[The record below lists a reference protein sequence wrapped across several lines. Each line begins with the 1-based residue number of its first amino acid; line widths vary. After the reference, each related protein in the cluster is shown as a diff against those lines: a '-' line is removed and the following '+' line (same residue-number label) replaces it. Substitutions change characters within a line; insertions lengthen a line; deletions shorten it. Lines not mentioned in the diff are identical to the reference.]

1 MSTRRTYNL
10 ADLFDIV
17 AEAVPDREAVVIGDK
32 RISYR
37 QLAERIDRL
46 AVWLHGQGIGAG
58 DTVGLQLY
66 NTEEY
71 LEAFMAACKVKA
83 MPVNI
88 NYRYVAEE
96 LRYIYDNARLKALFY
111 SPELEAGVQ
120 EALDAAPDLKAIVR
134 QGIGQPAIARA
145 VAYDAALA
153 AAQGSVADIAR
164 SDDDISLLYTGGTTG
179 MPKGV
184 MWPHKALFFSALG
197 GGGAFNPAAGPV
209 KAPEELAER
218 AQQGFAMRVMPVA
231 PLMHG
236 AALWATLISLFSG
249 HTIVLNEQH
258 HFDAEHILD
267 LMTREKIGSISIV
280 GDAMAMPILEALR
293 ASPGRWDL
301 SSMFAFGSGGALFSA
316 HIKEALKEFL
326 PPHAIFTDGVGS
338 SEGGQFGLGS
348 KPSGD
353 GMIKLAPRPD
363 LTVVVDAVRLAKPG
377 EMGILSRAGLVP
389 VGYFGDPRKSAET
402 FVAIDGVRY
411 AITGDQARLEED
423 GSIVVF
429 GRGSNCINTGGE
441 KVFVEEVEEAL
452 RRHAAVADAL
462 VVGLPDPRWGS
473 KVVAVVAL
481 KPGTSTSP
489 DELRAHS
496 REHLAGYKVPKE
508 VVFVDAMRRSP
519 SGKADYRWAKS
530 AAETALNA

>member
-17 AEAVPDREAVVIGDK
+17 AEAVPDREAIVIGNK

-37 QLAERIDRL
+37 QLAQRVERL

-58 DTVGLQLY
+58 DTVGLQMY

-71 LEAFMAACKVKA
+71 LETFMAACKVRA

-96 LRYIYDNARLKALFY
+96 LRYIYDNAKLAALFY
-111 SPELEAGVQ
+111 SAELEGSVQ
-120 EALDAAPDLKAIVR
+120 EALDAAPGLKALVR
-134 QGIGQPAIARA
+134 QGAGQPGIARA
-145 VAYDAALA
+145 VSYDAALA

-197 GGGAFNPAAGPV
+197 GGCAFNPAAGPV
-209 KAPEELAER
+209 KAPEDLAER

-258 HFDAEHILD
+258 HFDPQHILD

-280 GDAMAMPILEALR
+280 GDAMAMPILDALR
-293 ASPGRWDL
+293 ANPGRWDL
-301 SSMFAFGSGGALFSA
+301 SNMFAFGSGGALFSA

-348 KPSGD
+348 KPSGE

-363 LTVVVDAVRLAKPG
+363 LAVVVDAVRLAKPG

-389 VGYFGDPRKSAET
+389 VGYFGDPKKSAET

-462 VVGLPDPRWGS
+462 VVGLPDPRWGN
-473 KVVAVVAL
+473 KVVAVVEL
-481 KPGTSTSP
+481 KAGASASM

-519 SGKADYRWAKS
+519 AGKADYRWAKTT
-530 AAETALNA
+530 AEAALNN